1 MKGYRIKNAFI
12 SSLLSLF
19 FYVIAR
25 EIVLDYN
32 WFLII
37 YIYIVGLLIGH
48 ITINT
53 IKPEVEIK
61 TPERLETV
69 DKFVA
74 IPLIGMTE
82 FAIYGGI
89 IWVLDIFFKF
99 TSIINI

>member
-1 MKGYRIKNAFI
+1 MKRYGLKNVII
-12 SSLLSLF
+12 SSFLSLF

-37 YIYIVGLLIGH
+37 YIYIVSLLIGH

-61 TPERLETV
+61 TPEPLETV

-82 FAIYGGI
+82 WAIYGGI
-89 IWVLDIFFKF
+89 IWILDIFFQF